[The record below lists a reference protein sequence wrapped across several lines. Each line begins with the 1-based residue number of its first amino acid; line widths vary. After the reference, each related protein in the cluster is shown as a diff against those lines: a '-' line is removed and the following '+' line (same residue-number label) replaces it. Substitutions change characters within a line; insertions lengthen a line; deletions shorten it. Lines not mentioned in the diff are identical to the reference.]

1 MSLMLTD
8 GAAGGEWRWHCVVI
22 MPRGIQ
28 AHGYFGGLNMEI
40 GPMLR
45 TKSALGSQAR

>member
-1 MSLMLTD
+1 MGLPAAN
-8 GAAGGEWRWHCVVI
+8 GAGTVWCVI

-28 AHGYFGGLNMEI
+28 AHGYFGGLTMEMD
-40 GPMLR
+40 PMLR